1 MISKISYQNHLE
13 VESITHKKEI
23 SKKVETLFLTEML
36 KVMLKETSFSQDRSI
51 STYMSVLIPEIANM
65 MAEREIGIGKFL
77 VENPNFMSLISK
89 NEKIELKP
97 IPENSDSP
105 KKEMES
111 ELREEK
117 FSKPTELS
125 LPVKGEI
132 TSRFGFRIDPLDG
145 KRRHHNG
152 IDIAVP
158 EGTNIKPILSGKV
171 VYSGYSKGYGN
182 CVIIEHEGGIQTI
195 YAHNSKNFVKVGDTV
210 TPQTVIALSGSTG
223 RTTGPH
229 LHFEIRKKGKA
240 LDPMIVLNN
249 YQKSTIS

>member
-1 MISKISYQNHLE
+1 MISKISYQKFE
-13 VESITHKKEI
+13 GESIAQKKEI

-36 KVMLKETSFSQDRSI
+36 KVMLKETSLTQDRSI
-51 STYMSVLIPEIANM
+51 STYMTVLIPEIATM

-77 VENPNFMSLISK
+77 VENPNFMSSISK

-97 IPENSDSP
+97 ISENLSSQ
-105 KKEMES
+105 KKKMEL
-111 ELREEK
+111 ELKEGE
-117 FSKPTELS
+117 FSKPNELS
-125 LPVKGEI
+125 LPVKGDI

-158 EGTNIKPILSGKV
+158 EGTNIKPLLSGKV

-195 YAHNSKNFVKVGDTV
+195 YAHNSKNLVKVGDTV
-210 TPQTVIALSGSTG
+210 TSQTVIALSGSTG

-229 LHFEIRKKGKA
+229 LHFEVRKNGKA
-240 LDPMIVLNN
+240 LDPLMVLNN
-249 YQKSTIS
+249 YQKSTIY

>member
-1 MISKISYQNHLE
+1 MISKISYQKFE
-13 VESITHKKEI
+13 GESIAQKKEI

-36 KVMLKETSFSQDRSI
+36 KVMLKETSLTQDRSI
-51 STYMSVLIPEIANM
+51 STYMTVLIPEIATM

-77 VENPNFMSLISK
+77 VENPNFMSSISK

-97 IPENSDSP
+97 ISENLSFQ
-105 KKEMES
+105 KKKMDL
-111 ELREEK
+111 ELKEVE
-117 FSKPTELS
+117 FSKPNELS
-125 LPVKGEI
+125 LPVKGDI

-158 EGTNIKPILSGKV
+158 EGTNIKPLLSGKV

-195 YAHNSKNFVKVGDTV
+195 YAHNSKNLVKVGDTV
-210 TPQTVIALSGSTG
+210 TSQTVIALSGSTG

-229 LHFEIRKKGKA
+229 LHFEVRKNGKA
-240 LDPMIVLNN
+240 LDPLMVLNN
-249 YQKSTIS
+249 YQKSTIY